1 MGKLQIMDTTIRDGQ
16 QSLWATRMP
25 IGDMLPILPK
35 MDRVGYWAIEAWGGA
50 TFDTCLRF
58 LDENPWDRLRSIK
71 SKTPNTRLSMLSRGQ
86 NLVGYKHYSK
96 DVVNR
101 FIAAAHRN
109 GIDVFRVF
117 DALNDIRNVVDNAEA
132 IKACG
137 GHFEGAI
144 SYTLS
149 PVHTLDSF
157 LEYGQQL
164 KDLGADSIAIK
175 DMAGMLTPY
184 RTERIVKAF
193 NAEIGLPIHVHCH
206 YVGGMAP
213 ANYLKA
219 AEAGAAI
226 VDTASAPLAF
236 GNSQPA
242 VEMLVAAMQE
252 SRYDTGLDLG
262 LLFEISEYWEEVRK
276 RGHYKR
282 GVSSLTHM
290 KVYSHQVP
298 GGMMSNLMSQLEIQ
312 NAIDRLDDVME
323 EIPRVRAEVG
333 YPPLVTPLSQIV
345 GTQAVFNV
353 LTGKR
358 WSVVSKEMKDYICG
372 YYGKAPGPMSPEVVN
387 RVVGESDIM
396 LDPDVAP
403 GSLVTTTFAELE
415 EEIGD
420 LAKTEEDVL
429 MYALFPNEARTY
441 LSKHRTSEKVDFL
454 LEEESSNTK
463 EDDYVDINQ
472 IRELVRV
479 AEESGVGEIVVEEE
493 GARIAVRM
501 PGAVA
506 AAPAAPVAA
515 AAPTA
520 PAAPVAAAAPTA
532 PAPAAASAA
541 APAAAASHPANWYCV
556 TSPMVGTFYAA
567 PAPGEPA
574 FVQVGDE
581 VAANQTLCIVEAMK
595 LMNEIGAEE
604 MGTVREVCVED
615 AAPVEFGTPLFYIE
629 PHTSHDAVGPE
640 SA

>member
-501 PGAVA
+501 PGVVA

-515 AAPTA
+515 AAPA
-520 PAAPVAAAAPTA
+520 A

-615 AAPVEFGTPLFYIE
+615 STPVEFGTPLFYIE